1 MYAQRTMQE
10 AVVQT
15 SDKLNT
21 QIATGEM
28 WLLQQE
34 IMNMCCD
41 VPLFASQQYGDEI
54 KQPHLSKTA
63 WSVILFNLTG
73 NK

>member
-1 MYAQRTMQE
+1 MYAQRTMEE

-41 VPLFASQQYGDEI
+41 GTTLCISAV
-54 KQPHLSKTA
+54 
-63 WSVILFNLTG
+63 WR
-73 NK
+73 